1 MIVNFKSIDKDG
13 NITEFETEYNY
24 ENNVY
29 SFEDKSTEN
38 TMIYVSFDSNSLSFI
53 RKGDTIMNLDLIY
66 KQKSSGYFKN
76 NLGLRFEFETFTND
90 LSINFNKIYVSYS
103 LFIEND
109 LINEHKIWILFN

>member
-1 MIVNFKSIDKDG
+1 MIVNFKSIDKDN
-13 NITEFETEYNY
+13 NIIEFETEYNY

-29 SFEDKSTEN
+29 SFIDKSCEN

-53 RKGDTIMNLDLIY
+53 RKGDTVMNLDLIY
-66 KQKSSGYFKN
+66 NQKSSGYYKN
-76 NLGLRFEFETFTND
+76 NLGLKFEFDTYTKD

-103 LFIEND
+103 LFIENE